1 MRRHVLLD
9 RGQPSRAELRTLN
22 AVGRGPGGLHAL
34 RRLLGRAWMVAQPVG
49 RNESEAG
56 DIAAATDEGM
66 VADDGAPAQE
76 TG

>member
-9 RGQPSRAELRTLN
+9 RGQPSRGELRTLN

-34 RRLLGRAWMVAQPVG
+34 RRLLGCGWMVAQPVG